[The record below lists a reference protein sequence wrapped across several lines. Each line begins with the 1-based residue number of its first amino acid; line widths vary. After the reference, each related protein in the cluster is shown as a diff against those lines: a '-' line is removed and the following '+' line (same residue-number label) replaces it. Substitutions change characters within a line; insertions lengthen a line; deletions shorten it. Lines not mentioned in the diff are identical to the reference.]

1 LTGICE
7 GRVVV
12 ITGAGGGLGR
22 QYALEYARQGARI
35 VVNDLGSAPNGTGSS
50 PGPAHEVAAEVRAL
64 GAEAVANSD
73 DVADWDGGARLIGA
87 AIRAF
92 GRLDVLVNNAAV
104 LRDRM
109 LVSMTLDDWQTVMR
123 VDLQGTF
130 VPTRHA
136 ADYWRGRAKAG
147 DNVDARIIN
156 TTSLSGLA
164 ANVGQGNYGAAKA
177 GVAAFT
183 IIAARELTRYG
194 VTVNAVCP
202 SGLTRLT
209 SGGLRNRARAAADSE
224 NGFDP
229 YDPANVAP
237 LVTWLG
243 SAAAR
248 DVTGQVFRV
257 RGGTITV
264 LEGWTRGPHAHRESR
279 WDPVELSAVV
289 PALVADAA
297 PPGTVADDQ
306 DFHSSLSL

>member
-22 QYALEYARQGARI
+22 QYALEYARQGASVI
-35 VVNDLGSAPNGTGSS
+35 VNDLGSTPNGTGSS
-50 PGPAHEVAAEVRAL
+50 AGPAQEVAAEVRAL
-64 GAEAVANSD
+64 GAKALANSD

-87 AIRAF
+87 AIAAF

-109 LVSMTLDDWQTVMR
+109 LVSMTLDDWDTVMR
-123 VDLQGTF
+123 VDLRGTF

-147 DNVDARIIN
+147 ENVDARIIN

-209 SGGLRNRARAAADSE
+209 SGALRNRAPAADSAD
-224 NGFDP
+224 GFDP
-229 YDPANVAP
+229 FDPANVAP

-264 LEGWTRGPHAHRESR
+264 LEGWTRGPHAHRGSR
-279 WDPVELSAVV
+279 WDPAELGAVV

-297 PPGTVADDQ
+297 PAGTVADDL
-306 DFHSSLSL
+306 DFHSALSL